1 MQNCVARAKLQQN
14 FSRVTSLLNQS
25 NETCLILIIVDFFKK
40 KLQPLEQNI
49 NKELFLTFKCT
60 KTFCADVY
68 KSRMSR
74 LTENMRKQ
82 VDAAFYRK
90 LRVSERMVPK

>member
-1 MQNCVARAKLQQN
+1 
-14 FSRVTSLLNQS
+14 
-25 NETCLILIIVDFFKK
+25 VDFFKK

-49 NKELFLTFKCT
+49 NKELFLTFKFT
-60 KTFCADVY
+60 KTFCADVC